1 MRKHARNPVYDMNL
15 RWLKSYM
22 PRSLFGRSLLMIL
35 FPVVVLQ
42 LVVGFVFIQRH
53 FAQVTTQMA
62 SSVALELNYAADQ
75 VEEMDSLEEARAVL
89 FSLEQPFNIKLEL
102 ETGQTVSPA
111 ARFYFYDISG
121 RVLIASL
128 RDDIDRTI
136 SVDLTKPNWTVGVE
150 IQTNLGVLH
159 ANVPRSRVS
168 ARNPHQLLVWM
179 LLTAIILTVISA
191 LFLRNQVRPIRM
203 LAEAS
208 EAFGKGSAMPFHPSG
223 ATEVRRAG
231 TSFLAMRG
239 RLERQIEQRTQM
251 LSSVSHDL
259 RTPLTRLKLS
269 LEMMDEDEE
278 TQLMQQDVEDM
289 EQMLDVLLSFAR
301 GDSLENTKAV
311 NPQDMI
317 NKVVAD
323 CKRTGLE
330 IQFDFDNQTPASSKM
345 NLRSGAVSRA
355 ITNLL
360 SNALRYGEQVA
371 LNATLSEKY
380 LKVIVEDNGPG
391 IPKSERENAMK
402 PFVRLDQSRNQDSSG
417 GVGLGL
423 AIVADVA
430 RSHGGTVQLSKSEK
444 LGGLKVIFTIPR

>member
-1 MRKHARNPVYDMNL
+1 MNFQ
-15 RWLKSYM
+15 WLKSYM

-62 SSVALELNYAADQ
+62 SSVALELKYAADL
-75 VEEMDSLEEARAVL
+75 VEEMDSAEEARAVL
-89 FSLEQPFNIKLEL
+89 FSLERPFNIKLEL
-102 ETGQTVSPA
+102 ELGETVSPEV
-111 ARFYFYDISG
+111 RFYFYDVSG
-121 RVLIASL
+121 RALISSL
-128 RDDIDRTI
+128 RNDIERTI
-136 SVDLTKPNWTVGVE
+136 AIDLTTSNWTVEVK
-150 IQTNLGVLH
+150 IQTARGVLY
-159 ANVPRSRVS
+159 AKVPRSRVS
-168 ARNPHQLLVWM
+168 ATNPHQLLVWM

-191 LFLRNQVRPIRM
+191 LFLRNQVRPIRR

-208 EAFGKGSAMPFHPSG
+208 EAFGKGRVVPFHPSG

-231 TSFLAMRG
+231 HSFLAMRG

-269 LEMMDEDEE
+269 LEMMEEGEE
-278 TQLMQQDVEDM
+278 TRHMQQDVEDM
-289 EQMLDVLLSFAR
+289 EQMLDVFLSFAR
-301 GDSLENTKAV
+301 GDSLEDTITV
-311 NPQDMI
+311 NPQDML

-323 CKRTGLE
+323 CQRSGRDVR
-330 IQFDFDNQTPASSKM
+330 FDFDNQTPKSSNM
-345 NLRSGAVSRA
+345 TLRSGAVSRA

-371 LNATLSEKY
+371 LSATLSEKH
-380 LKVIVEDNGPG
+380 LQVIVEDNGPG
-391 IPKSERENAMK
+391 IPKTERKNALK
-402 PFVRLDQSRNQDSSG
+402 PFVRLDQSRNQDNSG

-430 RSHGGTVQLSKSEK
+430 RSHGGTVHLSDSKK
-444 LGGLKVIFTIPR
+444 LGGLKVTFTIPR

>member
-1 MRKHARNPVYDMNL
+1 MNFQ
-15 RWLKSYM
+15 WLKSYM

-62 SSVALELNYAADQ
+62 SSIALELKYAADQ

-102 ETGQTVSPA
+102 ETGQTVSPEV
-111 ARFYFYDISG
+111 RFYFYDVSG

-128 RDDIDRTI
+128 RKDIERTI
-136 SVDLTKPNWTVGVE
+136 AIDLTKPSWTVEVK
-150 IQTNLGVLH
+150 IQTSRGVLH
-159 ANVPRSRVS
+159 AKVPRSRVS
-168 ARNPHQLLVWM
+168 ATNPHQLLVWM

-191 LFLRNQVRPIRM
+191 LFLRNQVRPIRR

-208 EAFGKGSAMPFHPSG
+208 EAFGKGRVVQFHPSG

-231 TSFLAMRG
+231 TSFLAMRA

-269 LEMMDEDEE
+269 LEMMEEGEE
-278 TQLMQQDVEDM
+278 TQHMQQDVEDM
-289 EQMLDVLLSFAR
+289 EQMLDIFLSFAR
-301 GDSLENTKAV
+301 GDSLEDTKPV

-317 NKVVAD
+317 IKVVAD
-323 CKRTGLE
+323 CQRSGHVVR
-330 IQFDFDNQTPASSKM
+330 FDFDNQTPKSSEM
-345 NLRSGAVSRA
+345 ALRSGTVSRA
-355 ITNLL
+355 VTNLL

-371 LNATLSEKY
+371 LRAILSEKH
-380 LKVIVEDNGPG
+380 LKIIVEDNGPG
-391 IPKSERENAMK
+391 ISKSERENALK
-402 PFVRLDQSRNQDSSG
+402 PFVRLDPSRNQDSSG

-430 RSHGGTVQLSKSEK
+430 RSHGGTVQLSKSEN
-444 LGGLKVIFTIPR
+444 LGGLKVTVTIPR

>member
-1 MRKHARNPVYDMNL
+1 MNFQ
-15 RWLKSYM
+15 WLKSYM

-62 SSVALELNYAADQ
+62 SSVALELKYAADL

-89 FSLEQPFNIKLEL
+89 FSLERPFDIKLEL
-102 ETGQTVSPA
+102 ETGQTVSPEV
-111 ARFYFYDISG
+111 RFYFYDVSG

-128 RDDIDRTI
+128 RKDIEHPI
-136 SVDLTKPNWTVGVE
+136 AIDLTKPNWTVEVE
-150 IQTNLGVLH
+150 IQTSRGVLH
-159 ANVPRSRVS
+159 AKVPRSRVS
-168 ARNPHQLLVWM
+168 ATNPHQLLVWM

-191 LFLRNQVRPIRM
+191 LFLRNQVRPIRR

-208 EAFGKGSAMPFHPSG
+208 EAFGKGRIVPFNPSG

-239 RLERQIEQRTQM
+239 RLERQIDQRTQM

-269 LEMMDEDEE
+269 LEMMEKGEE
-278 TQLMQQDVEDM
+278 TQHMQQDVEDM
-289 EQMLDVLLSFAR
+289 EQMLDVFLSFAR
-301 GDSLENTKAV
+301 GDSLEETTPV
-311 NPQDMI
+311 DPQDMV

-323 CKRTGLE
+323 CRRSGRKVH
-330 IQFDFDNQTPASSKM
+330 FDFDNQTPHSRRMAM
-345 NLRSGAVSRA
+345 RSGAVSRA
-355 ITNLL
+355 VTNLL
-360 SNALRYGEQVA
+360 SNALRHGEDVA
-371 LNATLSEKY
+371 VRAILSKKH
-380 LKVIVEDNGPG
+380 LQITVEDNGPG
-391 IPKSERENAMK
+391 IPKAERGNAVR
-402 PFVRLDQSRNQDSSG
+402 PFVRLDQARNQDNSG

-430 RSHGGTVQLSKSEK
+430 RSHGGTVRLSKSEK
-444 LGGLKVIFTIPR
+444 LGGLKVTFTIPR

>member
-1 MRKHARNPVYDMNL
+1 MNFQ
-15 RWLKSYM
+15 WLKSYM

-62 SSVALELNYAADQ
+62 SSVALELKYAADL
-75 VEEMDSLEEARAVL
+75 VEEMDSAEEARAVL
-89 FSLEQPFNIKLEL
+89 FSLERPFNIKLEL
-102 ETGQTVSPA
+102 ELGETVSPEV
-111 ARFYFYDISG
+111 RFYFYDVSG
-121 RVLIASL
+121 RALITSL
-128 RDDIDRTI
+128 RNDIERTI
-136 SVDLTKPNWTVGVE
+136 AIDLTTSNWTVEVK
-150 IQTNLGVLH
+150 IQTARGVLY
-159 ANVPRSRVS
+159 AKVPRSRVS
-168 ARNPHQLLVWM
+168 ATNPHQLLVWM

-191 LFLRNQVRPIRM
+191 LFLRNQVRPIRR

-208 EAFGKGSAMPFHPSG
+208 EAFGKGRVVPFHPSG

-231 TSFLAMRG
+231 HSFLAMRG

-269 LEMMDEDEE
+269 LEMMEEGEE
-278 TQLMQQDVEDM
+278 TRHMQQDVEDM
-289 EQMLDVLLSFAR
+289 EQMLDVFLSFAR
-301 GDSLENTKAV
+301 GDSLEDTITV
-311 NPQDMI
+311 NPQDML

-323 CKRTGLE
+323 CQRSGRDVR
-330 IQFDFDNQTPASSKM
+330 FDFDNQTPKSSNM
-345 NLRSGAVSRA
+345 TLRSGAVSRA

-371 LNATLSEKY
+371 LSATLSEKH
-380 LKVIVEDNGPG
+380 LQVIVEDNGPG
-391 IPKSERENAMK
+391 IPKTERKNALK
-402 PFVRLDQSRNQDSSG
+402 PFVRLDQSRNQDNSG

-430 RSHGGTVQLSKSEK
+430 RSHGGTVHLSDSKK
-444 LGGLKVIFTIPR
+444 LGGLKVTFTIPR

>member
-1 MRKHARNPVYDMNL
+1 MNFQ
-15 RWLKSYM
+15 WLKSYM

-62 SSVALELNYAADQ
+62 SSVALELKYAADL
-75 VEEMDSLEEARAVL
+75 VEEMDSAEEARAVL
-89 FSLEQPFNIKLEL
+89 FSLERPFNIELEL
-102 ETGQTVSPA
+102 ELGETVSPEV
-111 ARFYFYDISG
+111 RFYFYDVSG
-121 RVLIASL
+121 RALIASL
-128 RDDIDRTI
+128 RNDIERTI
-136 SVDLTKPNWTVGVE
+136 AIDLTGQNETVLIDV
-150 IQTNLGVLH
+150 QTARGVLH
-159 ANVPRSRVS
+159 AKIPRIRVS
-168 ARNPHQLLVWM
+168 ATNPHQLLVWM
-179 LLTAIILTVISA
+179 LLTATIMTIISI
-191 LFLRNQVRPIRM
+191 LFLRNQVRPIRW

-208 EAFGKGSAMPFHPSG
+208 EAFGKGRVVPFSPSG

-231 TSFLAMRG
+231 ASFLAMRG
-239 RLERQIEQRTQM
+239 RLERQIEKRTQM

-269 LEMMDEDEE
+269 LEMLGDGEE
-278 TQLMQQDVEDM
+278 IHLMQQDVEDM
-289 EQMLDVLLSFAR
+289 EQMLDVFLSFAR
-301 GDSLENTKAV
+301 GDSLEETTSV
-311 NPQDMI
+311 NPQLVID
-317 NKVVAD
+317 KVVAD
-323 CKRTGLE
+323 CQRSGGE
-330 IQFDFDNQTPASSKM
+330 VRFVFDNQTPKSSGM

-360 SNALRYGEQVA
+360 SNALRHGEQVTI
-371 LNATLSEKY
+371 NATLCEKR
-380 LKVIVEDNGPG
+380 LKVVVEDDGPG
-391 IPKSERENAMK
+391 IPQTERENALK

-430 RSHGGTVQLSKSEK
+430 RSHGGTVRLSKSEK

>member
-1 MRKHARNPVYDMNL
+1 MNFK
-15 RWLKSYM
+15 WLKSYM

-62 SSVALELNYAADQ
+62 SSVALELKYAADQ

-89 FSLEQPFNIKLEL
+89 FSLEQPFNIELEL
-102 ETGQTVSPA
+102 ETGQTVSPEV
-111 ARFYFYDISG
+111 RLYFYDVSG

-128 RDDIDRTI
+128 RNDIERVI
-136 SVDLTKPNWTVGVE
+136 AIDLTKPNWTVEVE
-150 IQTNLGVLH
+150 IQTSRGVLH
-159 ANVPRSRVS
+159 AKVPRSRVS
-168 ARNPHQLLVWM
+168 AANPHQLLLWM

-191 LFLRNQVRPIRM
+191 LFLRNQVRPIRR

-208 EAFGKGSAMPFHPSG
+208 EAFGKGRVVPFHPSG

-231 TSFLAMRG
+231 HSFLAMRG

-269 LEMMDEDEE
+269 LEMMEEGEE
-278 TQLMQQDVEDM
+278 THHMQQDVEDM
-289 EQMLDVLLSFAR
+289 EQMLDVFLSFAR
-301 GDSLENTKAV
+301 GDTLEETKAI

-323 CKRTGLE
+323 CQRSGRE
-330 IQFDFDNQTPASSKM
+330 VQFGFDNQTPKSSEM
-345 NLRSGAVSRA
+345 ALRSGAVSRA

-360 SNALRYGEQVA
+360 SNAFRYGEQVA
-371 LNATLSEKY
+371 LSAMLSEKH
-380 LKVIVEDNGPG
+380 LQVIVEDNGPG
-391 IPKSERENAMK
+391 IPKPERENALK
-402 PFVRLDQSRNQDSSG
+402 PFVRLDQARNRDNSG

-430 RSHGGTVQLSKSEK
+430 RSHGGTVQLSESEK
-444 LGGLKVIFTIPR
+444 LGGLKVTFTIPR